1 MAQALA
7 EAWVT
12 MVTSSDYVPG
22 AVTLAHSLRQHA
34 APHRPLV
41 CMITDDLDED
51 DRRALRAVGMELEL
65 VKPIAAPVTFP
76 VSG

>member
-1 MAQALA
+1 
-7 EAWVT
+7 
-12 MVTSSDYVPG
+12 
-22 AVTLAHSLRQHA
+22 
-34 APHRPLV
+34 
-41 CMITDDLDED
+41 MITDDLDED